1 MKRIKT
7 YGPFVLGIFILLW
20 VALLLP
26 QMVFKV
32 QDGYHFQGK
41 NGESWEF
48 SDNKLVSAGYERDMY
63 LRMSVFAGKNPED
76 LTISAI
82 SYGGKNVD
90 EVVALLE
97 RVFAS
102 EWMGTINEMTKGMYY
117 DFLRETS
124 TVTIRD
130 CKKYVV
136 YENTSLE
143 NILLLMWYLD
153 IYVVGYDTSVR
164 LLIDAETESVYYI
177 AISGEGEGMEVKES
191 IDKEVTATYVEY
203 DAFSGYEICSLALQY
218 IPFFNFYYA
227 SGMEEL
233 EGFPEEVW
241 SDDKPWY
248 VTRREQKGAWGASV
262 VMPYGNLSTNFEVEM
277 ALGRNRWLDF
287 RAGVEMI
294 CDIVPEM
301 TQK

>member
-1 MKRIKT
+1 MKKIKT

-32 QDGYHFQGK
+32 QDGYRFQGK

-48 SDNKLVSAGYERDMY
+48 SDNKLVGAGYEKDMY
-63 LRMSVFAGKNPED
+63 QRMFVFAGKNPED
-76 LTISAI
+76 LTVSAI

-97 RVFAS
+97 RVFAG

-117 DFLRETS
+117 EFLRETS

-153 IYVVGYDTSVR
+153 IYMVGYDTSVR

-177 AISGEGEGMEVKES
+177 AISGEGEAMEIKEGFN
-191 IDKEVTATYVEY
+191 KEGTIAYEEF
-203 DAFSGYEICSLALQY
+203 DAFYGYEICNLALHN
-218 IPFFNFYYA
+218 IVFFDEYYD
-227 SGMEEL
+227 SGMEDL

-241 SDDKPWY
+241 SSEWPWY
-248 VTRREQKGAWGASV
+248 VTRKEQKGKWGASV
-262 VMPYGNLSTNFEVEM
+262 VMPYGNLSTDFEVEM
-277 ALGRNRWLDF
+277 SLGRNPWPDF
-287 RAGVEMI
+287 RAGVRMI

-301 TQK
+301 IQK